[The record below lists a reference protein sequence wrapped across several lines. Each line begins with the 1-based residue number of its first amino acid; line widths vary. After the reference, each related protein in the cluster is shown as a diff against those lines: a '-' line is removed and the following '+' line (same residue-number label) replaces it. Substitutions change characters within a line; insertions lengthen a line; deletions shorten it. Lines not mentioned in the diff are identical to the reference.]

1 MNIFKRTTVLTALG
15 LLVLAA
21 GAPIPGAQAADY
33 VIDASHS
40 SVSFK
45 VRHMMVS
52 KVSGTFDS
60 FSGSAT
66 FVEGDPGSWSV
77 EAVIDMASVN
87 TNDEKRDDHLR
98 NPDFFDVETH
108 PEMTFR
114 STGVEADGDDYVLKG
129 ELTLMGV
136 TKPVELELEFN
147 GEIADP
153 WGNQRAGFSAEGKLD
168 RRDFGIVWNKSM
180 DKGGIVVG
188 NEVSIDL
195 EMELIR
201 Q

>member
-1 MNIFKRTTVLTALG
+1 MSIFKRTTVLLTLG

-21 GAPIPGAQAADY
+21 GAQAADY

-40 SVSFK
+40 SVAFK

-60 FSGSAT
+60 FSGSAQFT
-66 FVEGDPGSWSV
+66 ADEPGAWSV
-77 EAVIDMASVN
+77 EAVIEMSSIN
-87 TNDEKRDDHLR
+87 TNDAKRDDHLR
-98 NPDFFDVETH
+98 SPDFFDVESH
-108 PEMTFR
+108 PEMTFK
-114 STGVEADGDDYVLKG
+114 STGVEVDGDDIMLLG

-147 GEIADP
+147 GEITDP

-168 RRDFGIVWNKSM
+168 RRDFGMSWNKAM

-188 NEVSIDL
+188 NDVTIDL
-195 EMELIR
+195 EVELIK